1 MTFLQKM
8 FGAIS
13 PKYKADLV
21 LKEQEKLFKAIINA
35 LPDYLSDIKKQ
46 PVENKF
52 WGFKKW
58 SLHPD
63 FKYVEITYPGENY
76 IKFKKRGENSKI
88 SGLKIFSKRNNKFE
102 EIEIVL
108 WDNLLWAI
116 KIHNSNY
123 EADEFDLSSI
133 KNINLSQNHFEFP
146 ARKVDLFYDQLDNE
160 IKQRLDYNNVFDTDF
175 DGKTYY
181 EFYDLED
188 GNYLAVD
195 ENLDVYSFV
204 YAADPVIA
212 KMKISFIDLL
222 KEISNNQFNKELHL
236 DERYKS

>member
-1 MTFLQKM
+1 MTVLQKIL
-8 FGAIS
+8 GAIS
-13 PKYKADLV
+13 PKYKTDLT
-21 LKEQEKLFKAIINA
+21 LKEQEKLFKAIINV
-35 LPDYLSDIKKQ
+35 LPDYLTDIKSQ
-46 PVENKF
+46 PEENNF

-76 IKFKKRGENSKI
+76 IKFKKRGKNNKI
-88 SGLKIFSKRNNKFE
+88 SGLKIFSKSNNKFE
-102 EIEIVL
+102 DIEILL

-116 KIHNSNY
+116 KISNSNY
-123 EADEFDLSSI
+123 ELSEFDLSSI
-133 KNINLSQNHFEFP
+133 KSINFSINSFEFP
-146 ARKVDLFYDQLDNE
+146 ARKVDLFYDQLDHD
-160 IKQRLDYNNVFDTDF
+160 IRQLLDYNNVFDTDF

-204 YAADPVIA
+204 YGADPVIL
-212 KMKISFIDLL
+212 KMKISFIDIL